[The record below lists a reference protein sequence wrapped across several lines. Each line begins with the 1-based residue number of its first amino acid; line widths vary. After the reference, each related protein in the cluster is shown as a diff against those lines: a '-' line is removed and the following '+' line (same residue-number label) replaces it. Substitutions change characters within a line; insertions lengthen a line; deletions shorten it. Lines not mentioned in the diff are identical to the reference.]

1 VKTTIDVRRVFDII
15 VAWYANISL
24 MWFYRKRYGK
34 KTEKEEQHNGKRLK
48 K

>member
-24 MWFYRKRYGK
+24 MWFYRKICGWKMEKEDQHDGK
-34 KTEKEEQHNGKRLK
+34 KLKR
-48 K
+48 